1 VSLAFNVALTI
12 LKVII
17 SIQTGAR
24 HNHLMP
30 FALLSTRAPAGSL
43 SVLASLM
50 DSIMDIMSGIILM
63 VCAKIAASRDPHLY
77 PGGKSR
83 AEPIGIVVFSVV
95 MGAHHQLL
103 RAVVPLISDPG
114 MVSLNVILESVKTL
128 SANKAETI
136 SLGLFD
142 ILGLVAVIVTKGVL
156 HLWSRGTP
164 SIAAQAQ
171 SEEHR
176 TDMGG
181 NGLSF
186 AAVLMAFYIPD
197 RKAWWVDA
205 TVAMLYS
212 LFTIY
217 NWGGVG
223 LAHARTLVGRT
234 AEPQFIQQLTS
245 IVYHHEPDKNIKVDT
260 VRAYHYGSNFLV
272 EVEIILPENM
282 TVKESH
288 DLSESLL
295 HKLERLPE
303 VDRAF
308 VHIDYEWNHD
318 PHADHKEV

>member
-1 VSLAFNVALTI
+1 
-12 LKVII
+12 
-17 SIQTGAR
+17 
-24 HNHLMP
+24 
-30 FALLSTRAPAGSL
+30 
-43 SVLASLM
+43 
-50 DSIMDIMSGIILM
+50 
-63 VCAKIAASRDPHLY
+63 
-77 PGGKSR
+77 
-83 AEPIGIVVFSVV
+83 
-95 MGAHHQLL
+95 
-103 RAVVPLISDPG
+103 
-114 MVSLNVILESVKTL
+114 MVSLNVILESIKTL
-128 SANKAETI
+128 SANKAESI
-136 SLGLFD
+136 NLGLFD

-181 NGLSF
+181 NALSF
-186 AAVLMAFYIPD
+186 VAVLMAFYIPD
-197 RKAWWVDA
+197 KKAWWVDA

-217 NWGGVG
+217 TWGRTG

-234 AEPQFIQQLTS
+234 ADPQFIQQLTS
-245 IVYHHEPDKNIKVDT
+245 IVYHHEPDKSIKVDT
-260 VRAYHYGSNFLV
+260 VRAYHYGANFLV

-308 VHIDYEWNHD
+308 VHIDYEWDHD

>member
-1 VSLAFNVALTI
+1 MAFNIALTI
-12 LKVII
+12 LKVLI
-17 SIQTGAR
+17 SIQTGEMKILPDR
-24 HNHLMP
+24 VLR
-30 FALLSTRAPAGSL
+30 ALNNLHFLGSL

-63 VCAKIAASRDPHLY
+63 VCGKIAASRDPHLY

-83 AEPIGIVVFSVV
+83 AEPIGIVVFSVI
-95 MGAHHQLL
+95 M
-103 RAVVPLISDPG
+103 G

-128 SANKAETI
+128 SAGKADAI
-136 SLGLFD
+136 NLGIFD
-142 ILGLVAVIVTKGVL
+142 ILGLIAVVITKGAL

-164 SIAAQAQ
+164 SVAAQAQ
-171 SEEHR
+171 SQEHR

-181 NGLSF
+181 NALSF
-186 AAVLMAFYIPD
+186 IAVLMAFYIPE

-212 LFTIY
+212 TYTIY
-217 NWGGVG
+217 SWLGVG
-223 LAHARTLVGRT
+223 LEHAKSLVGRT
-234 AEPQFIQQLTS
+234 AEPEFIQQLTS

-260 VRAYHYGSNFLV
+260 VRAYHYGTNFLV

-295 HKLERLPE
+295 RKLEKLPS

-318 PHADHKEV
+318 PHDDHKLV

>member
-1 VSLAFNVALTI
+1 
-12 LKVII
+12 
-17 SIQTGAR
+17 
-24 HNHLMP
+24 
-30 FALLSTRAPAGSL
+30 
-43 SVLASLM
+43 VLASLM

-63 VCAKIAASRDPHLY
+63 VCSRIAASRDPHLY

-83 AEPIGIVVFSVV
+83 AEPVGIVAFSVI
-95 MGAHHQLL
+95 M
-103 RAVVPLISDPG
+103 G

-128 SANKAETI
+128 AANKAETI

-142 ILGLVAVIVTKGVL
+142 ILGLLVVVLTKGCL
-156 HLWSRGTP
+156 HLWCRGTP

-181 NGLSF
+181 NALSLV
-186 AAVLMAFYIPD
+186 AVLIAFYTPD
-197 RKAWWVDA
+197 KKAWWVDA
-205 TVAMLYS
+205 SVAMLYS

-217 NWGGVG
+217 NWGKVG
-223 LAHARTLVGRT
+223 LEHARTLVGRT
-234 AEPQFIQQLTS
+234 AEPEFIQQLTS
-245 IVYHHEPDKNIKVDT
+245 IVYHHEPDKSIKVDT

-308 VHIDYEWNHD
+308 VHIDYEWDHN
-318 PHADHKEV
+318 PHEDHKEV

>member
-1 VSLAFNVALTI
+1 
-12 LKVII
+12 
-17 SIQTGAR
+17 
-24 HNHLMP
+24 M
-30 FALLSTRAPAGSL
+30 
-43 SVLASLM
+43 LASLM

-95 MGAHHQLL
+95 MGAAACTELP
-103 RAVVPLISDPG
+103 RAAMLTVSWAG
-114 MVSLNVILESVKTL
+114 MVSLNVILESIKTL
-128 SANKAETI
+128 SANKAESI
-136 SLGLFD
+136 NLGLFD
-142 ILGLVAVIVTKGVL
+142 ILGLVAVVVTKGVL

-181 NGLSF
+181 NALSF
-186 AAVLMAFYIPD
+186 VAVLMAFYIPD
-197 RKAWWVDA
+197 KKAWWVDA

-217 NWGGVG
+217 TWGGVG

-234 AEPQFIQQLTS
+234 ADPQFIQQLTS
-245 IVYHHEPDKNIKVDT
+245 IVYHHEPDKSIKVDT

-308 VHIDYEWNHD
+308 VHIDYEWDHD